1 MVFQNAFNQ
10 NGMYERFN
18 RTLLYM
24 LGTLEPKQNKNWK
37 AYVGPLVHAYNCTQH
52 DSTGF
57 SPYYLL
63 FSLNPSLPVDI
74 AFGIRKEFRESNYI
88 KNLRDR
94 LDHAYHLATEIPKR
108 SQTETK
114 SGI

>member
-1 MVFQNAFNQ
+1 
-10 NGMYERFN
+10 MYERFN
-18 RTLLYM
+18 RTLLNM
-24 LGTLEPKQNKNWK
+24 LGTLEPEQNKNWK

-74 AFGIRKEFRESNYI
+74 AFGSRKKFRESNYI
-88 KNLRDR
+88 KDLRNR
-94 LDHAYHLATEIPKR
+94 LDHAYHLATETSKR
-108 SQTETK
+108 SQQRQKE
-114 SGI
+114 GYDARVR